1 MEHLKHDRAD
11 DGQGTADEIPGI
23 SSELRWQDVTLP
35 RSTSEA
41 DLDAIIFSMLT
52 LRLQKTAMVVGN
64 AVAFCKQRG
73 LPIDAEIIGARIRAL
88 AEAGR
93 IESAGDLSYWRHSE
107 VRRNQ

>member
-1 MEHLKHDRAD
+1 M
-11 DGQGTADEIPGI
+11 DEGPPNELPTV

-35 RSTSEA
+35 GSISEA

-64 AVAFCKQRG
+64 AVAFCRERG

-93 IESAGDLSYWRHSE
+93 IETAGDVSYWRHSE
-107 VRRNQ
+107 VRRKE